1 MTDAPGIIERL
12 IQIEKELRIQNQRM
26 AEIERILGG
35 HDDRLSICES
45 KCESLGYAELEIC
58 KGTTCIDEN
67 YNYANKLVT
76 HFPLN
81 SKQLHLVGHGGNKID
96 FILLK
101 LRGFY
106 NLNHLCLSQ
115 CPRVEPAM
123 IQRYCSENNI
133 PPIPDDAI
141 FSNTVNI
148 LELKDSTGFEDLKII
163 SRFPNLTKLI
173 VRNCALNNYIHLI
186 LNAMEHTIKEIQFIR
201 VSNMNN
207 YTEFEKYC
215 NAKGIAFRM
224 D

>member
-45 KCESLGYAELEIC
+45 LGYAEVELC
-58 KGTTCIDEN
+58 KGSTRIDDD
-67 YNYANKLVT
+67 NKMMGT

-81 SKQLHLVGHGGNKID
+81 SKQLHLAGHGGIQID
-96 FILLK
+96 VILLK

-115 CPRVEPAM
+115 CPRVEPYR
-123 IQRYCSENNI
+123 IQLYYHENNI

-141 FSNTVNI
+141 FSNTVKI
-148 LELKDSTGFEDLKII
+148 LELKYSTGFEDLKII

-173 VRNCALNNYIHLI
+173 VRNCRLNNYIHLI
-186 LNAMEHTIKEIQFIR
+186 LNAMEHTIKEIQFIS

-215 NAKGIAFRM
+215 TAKGIAFRM